1 MIENKVKTNFFN
13 SNGKV
18 YASLT
23 QDGILLK
30 NEKEKD
36 RLNIM
41 DKKGYA
47 IDISLLNKAI
57 ESGAEQLEIKETTL
71 AGSQRVYRILLTDIQ
86 KHSRHVTL
94 AGIPRYAFSL
104 SWCDLISGIPEK
116 WQVAEHSRWLMSQD
130 NSIKKTAQ
138 STQCSLFSSGALR
151 EAALHE
157 RRLMAR

>member
-116 WQVAEHSRWLMSQD
+116 WQVAEHSRWLMSQVD
-130 NSIKKTAQ
+130 STKKTKPPVQ
-138 STQCSLFSSGALR
+138 GSLFGNGTLS
-151 EAALHE
+151 EAAQRE
-157 RRLMAR
+157 RMMAR